1 MSARRERVLFVAL
14 AAALVGAAG
23 LAYWLMLARGPAGVA
38 SAPAPPPPPAEPP
51 PSAQAVELV
60 VRRADGTAVL
70 LRPGAPRQP
79 LAEGLRLQ
87 AEDVI
92 ETAEGAEVELSA
104 GESYEVLLEGASRFR
119 VREIAAEISR
129 FRIDDGLVTA
139 SVRDDPGRNLV
150 VEAAGGEASTRGGR
164 MAVAA
169 AGGRVTVGVSRGQ
182 ADLAAGGQVVTLR
195 AGQSA
200 TAADGRPPG
209 PPVELPRS
217 LLLEVGW
224 PEVRETNRPKLVVK
238 GTTSPGAILTLGGQ
252 RVQVGADGRFTHTVL
267 LREGSQQ
274 IEAVARD
281 VGGRRERSRS
291 PAVVLD
297 TRLPDTR
304 IDTRGLWKGR

>member
-1 MSARRERVLFVAL
+1 MSARREQLLFVAL
-14 AAALVGAAG
+14 AAALVGVAG
-23 LAYWLMLARGPAGVA
+23 LAYWIMLARGPAGVA
-38 SAPAPPPPPAEPP
+38 SAPAPPPPEPP
-51 PSAQAVELV
+51 PPSPAVELV
-60 VRRADGTAVL
+60 VRRAEGAAELV
-70 LRPGAPRQP
+70 RPGAARQP

-92 ETAEGAEVELSA
+92 ETGEGATVELSA
-104 GESYEVLLEGASRFR
+104 GESYEVILEGASRFK

-139 SVRDDPGRNLV
+139 SVRDDPGRSVV
-150 VEAAGGEASTRGGR
+150 VEAAGGAASTRGGR

-169 AGGRVTVGVSRGQ
+169 AGSRVTVGVSRGQ

-195 AGQSA
+195 AGQTA

-217 LLLEVGW
+217 LLLQVGW
-224 PEVRETNRPKLVVK
+224 PEVRETNRRKLVVK

-252 RVQVGADGRFTHTVL
+252 RVLVGADGHFTHTVI
-267 LREGSQQ
+267 LREGPQQ

-297 TRLPDTR
+297 TRPPDTR
-304 IDTRGLWKGR
+304 IDTRGLWRGK